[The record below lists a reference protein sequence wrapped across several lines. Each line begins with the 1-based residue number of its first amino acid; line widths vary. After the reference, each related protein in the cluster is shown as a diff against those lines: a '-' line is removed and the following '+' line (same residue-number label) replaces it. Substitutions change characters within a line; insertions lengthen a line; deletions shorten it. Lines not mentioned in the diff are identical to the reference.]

1 MRAAVV
7 LLVLALILLVRRVR
21 EKYSQP
27 NSNYYRTKS
36 GDRVCGD
43 LKYTR
48 GPDLEKCKTM
58 CDQDKRCIGI
68 SWHPHKHCWLKGSKG
83 DKHCSRPLSSGHH
96 PNGYQYYYKGVDGF
110 HAQSAGDRIGGNI
123 SVKHGVGVTDC
134 GAECKKH
141 KDCIGISYHSTWKGG
156 TCIPKRDK
164 GLSSDYH
171 MNGWQYFARNSQNN
185 NRADNGATVKNTNAN
200 NWGNGNTV
208 YLDRHN
214 VDCETEG
221 LQGFKLYRPRWNQI
235 AYNYQ
240 CSKTQNYNSRFNKAT
255 GWNAEGGGANIYLD
269 RHNVNCGAHPLT
281 RFKLQRNGRGRYRY
295 DFQCARAKHKGGC
308 RKAVTPMNDEGN
320 FWNIYLDRHHPR
332 CHNHEVMTQFK
343 LGRQKNVGPNHPE
356 GKFHYRYTCC
366 KK

>member
-1 MRAAVV
+1 MRVAVV
-7 LLVLALILLVRRVR
+7 LLILALILLARRVR

-27 NSNYYRTKS
+27 NSNYYQTKS

-68 SWHPHKHCWLKGSKG
+68 SWHPHRHCWLKGSRG

-96 PNGYQYYYKGVDGF
+96 PNGYQFFYKNLDGF
-110 HAQSAGDRIGGNI
+110 HAQSAGDRVGGNI
-123 SVKHGVGVTDC
+123 SVKHKVGVADC
-134 GAECKKH
+134 ATECKKH
-141 KDCIGISYHSTWKGG
+141 NHCIGFSYNSTWHGG

-164 GLSSDYH
+164 GLTSDYH

-221 LQGFKLYRPRWNQI
+221 LQGFKLTRPRWNQLS
-235 AYNYQ
+235 YNYQ
-240 CSKTQNYNSRFNKAT
+240 CSKNQNYNSRFNKAT
-255 GWNAEGGGANIYLD
+255 GWNAEGGGANIFLD

-308 RKAVTPMNDEGN
+308 RKTATKMNDEGN
-320 FWNIYLDRHHPR
+320 WWNIYLDRHHPR
-332 CHNHEVMTQFK
+332 CGRNEVMTQFK
-343 LGRQKNVGPNHPE
+343 LSRIGNYGRSHPK
-356 GKFHYRYTCC
+356 GKFQYKYTCC